1 VAGGEVT
8 RSIPRFVV
16 ALALALFGCA
26 DIVDINTSRYLV
38 SAGAC
43 EGTLRARVIADLSGP
58 TKDVGVAAGKGVFD
72 HLRAIEAR
80 GGIKGCR
87 VEAQLADMKYDVET
101 TLSTYRAWS
110 SAPEWNEVV
119 TVFGQGTPMTQALA
133 PLAAGE
139 KKVVITTAWPGE
151 LAAPQPIEHDVGV
164 PSLSGSFAEATVP
177 VRKRSPGYPFVFFAG
192 TDYTTAARI
201 AMSFVWRRG
210 AKRVG
215 FAACTTSAFCTDPV
229 DGAKTFL
236 PVLGTTKV
244 GRDLAI
250 ELTDDD
256 ATVTAKVEAY
266 LQAEL
271 DRKTADP
278 TYEPIDWL
286 WFGNTRVT
294 AARLGRALAAA
305 KTKLGFAPSVITNHW
320 SLDELLA
327 SECGGSACDGFFGV
341 EPLPVFDDRS
351 ASGMADLVTVHR
363 DFRRADGE
371 PESALATVQY
381 VSGYVA
387 VAMWKQAVEAIIDSG
402 KKVDGE
408 TLRTTLET
416 FAQRNIDG
424 LATVSFTATDHRPQ
438 SASRIYTLAPG
449 GKIEPVGQ
457 PLSVALQREWLGW

>member
-1 VAGGEVT
+1 MAGGEVS
-8 RSIPRFVV
+8 RG
-16 ALALALFGCA
+16 LALGLLVAVAGCA

-38 SAGAC
+38 APGGC

-110 SAPEWNEVV
+110 SAPEWNDVV

-133 PLAAGE
+133 PLAASE
-139 KKVVITTAWPGE
+139 KKVVVTTAWPGE

-236 PVLGTTKV
+236 PVLGATKV

-256 ATVTAKVEAY
+256 ATVTTKVETY
-266 LQAEL
+266 LRAEL
-271 DRKTADP
+271 DRRAVDP
-278 TYEPIDWL
+278 TYEPVDWL

-305 KTKLGFAPSVITNHW
+305 KTNLGFAPSVITNHW
-320 SLDELLA
+320 SLDELL
-327 SECGGSACDGFFGV
+327 STECGGASCEGFFGV

-351 ASGMADLVTVHR
+351 AAGMADLVSVHR
-363 DFRRADGE
+363 EARRGDGE

-387 VAMWKQAVEAIIDSG
+387 VAMWKQAVESVIDSG
-402 KKVDGE
+402 QKVTGE
-408 TLRTTLET
+408 SLRVMLET

-424 LATVSFTATDHRPQ
+424 LATISFSPTDHRPQ
-438 SASRIYTLAPG
+438 SSSRIYTLAPG

-457 PLSVALQREWLGW
+457 PLSISLQREWLGW